1 MRLWRITP
9 SAPPNDLRWLG
20 GPVWREIV
28 VRAGTAAEARVVAAR
43 MEADQQGF
51 RPGENTAGA
60 AAMGYQSALYDEALY
75 HVAELPEGGSG
86 PLPGRDQPE
95 IVSAQRLGTP

>member
-9 SAPPNDLRWLG
+9 SAPSNDMRWLG

-28 VRAGTAAEARVVAAR
+28 VRAETAAQARVVAAQ
-43 MEADQQGF
+43 MEAAQQDF

-75 HVAELPEGGSG
+75 HVAEMPESGSG
-86 PLPGRDQPE
+86 PLPGNRQPE
-95 IVSAQRLGTP
+95 ILAAHRHGTT

>member
-9 SAPPNDLRWLG
+9 AAPLNDLRWLG
-20 GPVWREIV
+20 GPVWREII
-28 VRAGTAAEARVVAAR
+28 VRAGTAAEARLIAGE
-43 MEADQQGF
+43 MEAAQQNF

-75 HVAELPEGGSG
+75 PVAEMPEGGSG
-86 PLPGRDQPE
+86 PLPGPDQPE
-95 IVSAQRLGTP
+95 IVSAHRLGAS